1 MEVGL
6 GPGDFVS
13 DGDPAP
19 LPKRGGTPS
28 QIFSQCLLWPY
39 SWIGQDGTWDGGRP
53 QPRRLCVRWGSSPLP
68 KKGVE
73 PPLQFLAHFY
83 CGQTALCIKMPLGV
97 EVDLSPG
104 DFVLDGDPASHQ
116 KEGGAPQFLA
126 HGYCDQ
132 TADGSRWHLVWRWA
146 FGPGHIVLDG
156 DPAPLCKKGAEPP
169 NFRPMFIL
177 TKRLDASR

>member
-1 MEVGL
+1 MGTPLPSPKGVEPLPKFSAHVYCGHMAVSVKMALGMEVGL
-6 GPGDFVS
+6 SPGD
-13 DGDPAP
+13 
-19 LPKRGGTPS
+19 
-28 QIFSQCLLWPY
+28 
-39 SWIGQDGTWDGGRP
+39 
-53 QPRRLCVRWGSSPLP
+53 CVRWGSSPLP

-73 PPLQFLAHFY
+73 PPLQFLVHFY

-97 EVDLSPG
+97 EVSLSPLSPG
-104 DFVLDGDPASHQ
+104 DFVLDGDPAPHQ

-126 HGYCDQ
+126 RGYCDQ

-146 FGPGHIVLDG
+146 FGPGHTVLDG

-177 TKRLDASR
+177 TKRLDASRCHLVWR